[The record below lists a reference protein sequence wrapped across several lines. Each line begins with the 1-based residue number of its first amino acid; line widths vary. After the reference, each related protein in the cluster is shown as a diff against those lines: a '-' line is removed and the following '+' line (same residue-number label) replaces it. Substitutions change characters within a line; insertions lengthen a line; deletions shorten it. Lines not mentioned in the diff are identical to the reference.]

1 MTDEQR
7 QLLQHR
13 INEAE
18 NDIARLFERTNDG
31 LVAAAML
38 ADLRAEVRAMRKEN
52 TEQHAEGKAEL
63 RAMAKAVNKR
73 IDAVETDAKEGVDSV
88 KDKIFVGA
96 ISLAGVFAAALAGL
110 LAKGL

>member
-7 QLLQHR
+7 QVLQHR
-13 INEAE
+13 IGEAE
-18 NDIARLFERTNDG
+18 KDIERLFKRTKDG
-31 LVAAAML
+31 QVAAAML
-38 ADLRAEVRAMRKEN
+38 ADLQAEIRALRQEN

-63 RAMAKAVNKR
+63 RAVAKAVNKR
-73 IDAVETDAKEGVDSV
+73 IDAVEAEAKDGVDSV